1 MKLSKFTAKSI
12 EIDFNDEVREV
23 EMNFAVMQQ
32 MTQNLGNLLDYALH
46 IYRVAAQMEM
56 PDAVRLSAFYAE
68 LLRVAR
74 FRYDGKPVTADMI
87 YQAVQA
93 DPNELS
99 NLIESCFNA
108 ALIICPVSDKP
119 VSAAP
124 EVEPEKKPVK
134 RTRKLAG

>member
-46 IYRVAAQMEM
+46 VYRVAAQMEM

-68 LLRVAR
+68 LLRIAR
-74 FRYDGKPVTADMI
+74 FRFDGKPVTAEMI

-93 DPNELS
+93 DPDELS

-108 ALIICPVSDKP
+108 SLIICPVSDKP
-119 VSAAP
+119 AP
-124 EVEPEKKPVK
+124 ATSGAEPEKKPVK
-134 RTRKLAG
+134 RTRKPAG